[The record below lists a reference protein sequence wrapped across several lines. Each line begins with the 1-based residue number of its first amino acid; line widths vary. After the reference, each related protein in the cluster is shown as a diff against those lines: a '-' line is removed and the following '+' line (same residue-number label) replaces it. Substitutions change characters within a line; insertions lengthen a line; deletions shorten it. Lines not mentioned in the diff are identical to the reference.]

1 MECSSANGLGLTS
14 PLPPNPSCEG
24 CLLALFVASSITALS
39 PPIPLLAPLFG
50 DLSPG
55 LTEPTLDDID
65 AYGFRRVLEAAAIAM
80 AAEEGCSEASKKG
93 LSAGCTARGEAK
105 SCVCEVVGLL
115 MSDCRARACSSR
127 SSDSE
132 SMGASSSSLS
142 ASGEETAGA
151 CLLPRVE
158 DAAVDASLG

>member
-1 MECSSANGLGLTS
+1 MLG
-14 PLPPNPSCEG
+14 
-24 CLLALFVASSITALS
+24 
-39 PPIPLLAPLFG
+39 
-50 DLSPG
+50 
-55 LTEPTLDDID
+55 
-65 AYGFRRVLEAAAIAM
+65 AAAIAM
-80 AAEEGCSEASKKG
+80 VAEEGCSEASKKG
-93 LSAGCTARGEAK
+93 LSAGCTAGGEAK
-105 SCVCEVVGLL
+105 SCVCGVVGLL

-132 SMGASSSSLS
+132 SMGESSS